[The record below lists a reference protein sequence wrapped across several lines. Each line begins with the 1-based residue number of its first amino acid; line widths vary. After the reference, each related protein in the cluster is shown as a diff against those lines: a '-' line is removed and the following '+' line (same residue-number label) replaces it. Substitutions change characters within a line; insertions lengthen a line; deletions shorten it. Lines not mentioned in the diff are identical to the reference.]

1 MKRKAFIKRNLRSSV
16 SSSYLKFLAASVFNM
31 GLILPWLISASLL
44 VNENASANPSH
55 PGVAPHPKGCIDDEI
70 YISSQD
76 WWLTTP
82 GEVGEDGLPG
92 EDFGHLHTELCFPHA
107 TTITG
112 EMSLEVTSIMH
123 HNPGDFNKVVI
134 QLWQSGLNDMTP
146 ESDTTEFPVACG
158 EGSAIACK
166 VFNPPRTLDTCEA
179 SGGTLVDE
187 ATCKWVDG
195 LSFDTSYFPNDGW
208 QQFRVRGKV
217 EQPDGTSM
225 RTSTGLH
232 AYISN
237 GNTVDHVYE
246 NPELLEGRGWYTDAN
261 YAVSNV
267 KDLTAGPVSGF
278 WAPWVEMKQGSD
290 GIPITSHR
298 VALDAN
304 IHADDLGIELKDG
317 PGPYEGRV
325 LIDTTTLTNGWHKLF
340 LRASQFEPISGS
352 TNSSVFVALFEVLN
366 ENPPTCDLIYTD
378 PAIADAYVRGGG
390 YADDNFGADDDLVV
404 KSASDE
410 KYTRRSFLRFDL
422 SGYQASSI
430 ESAAFKG
437 YVHSHQS
444 PGVSVPL
451 SLYAVNED
459 TWGESSITW
468 NSQPVSGSLL
478 GTVHVSDVGPVEFDI
493 SAHVTAEL
501 TGDDTLSLVLV
512 DDSGTNQMLKLRS
525 RSDEYDTP
533 SIEIVPASSE
543 CTPPPTGGA
552 DTTPPVITLIGD
564 STVNLILGSAY
575 TDAGATA
582 LDNIDGD
589 ITENIVKTGV
599 VDVDTVGSYTLKY
612 NVSDAAGNASAE
624 VTRTVVVSADLTAPD
639 ITLTGDPVVNVI
651 LGSEYIDA
659 GATAIDN
666 VDGDITS
673 NIVITGSVDVNT
685 AGSYILL
692 YNVSDAAGNAAAEVT
707 RTVVVSEDETAPVIT
722 LTGDPV
728 VTIITGSTYIDDG
741 ATAVDDVDGDIT
753 ANIVTT
759 GSVDVN
765 TAGSYTIRYNVT
777 DAAGNAAA
785 EVVRTVNVTNI
796 LMTTMMET
804 RVSTGPDDAEERESG
819 RVYVDSSDLE
829 LVHDGSKGDQ
839 TVGLR
844 FNDVQLPQGAVI
856 THAHISFVADESDS
870 EVTSLT
876 IRAEATDSS
885 QPILEQDNNLSNR
898 STTSASVTWQPD
910 SWSTGNRKNSPDIAS
925 VIQEVT
931 SRTAWSSGNAL
942 TVIIEGTGKR
952 VAESYEGRAYD
963 AALLHVEYVLQAP
976 VISLVG
982 EAVVFVNLG
991 TAYIDAGATAYDN
1004 VDGDVT
1010 ANVVTDNPVD
1020 INTAAAYTITYNVT
1034 DTSGN
1039 AATEVTRKV
1048 VVIDPSQNASVF
1060 EARIATGADDAEE
1073 KEGGNGNVSTG
1084 STDLELV
1091 ADGSRGNQTVALRFT
1106 NVQVPQDAAIAN
1118 AYIRFVAD
1126 ESDSE
1131 ATSLII
1137 QAEAVDSSASLS
1149 TKTHN
1154 LSSRATTSAS
1164 VSWAPGAWS
1173 RGDQDDT
1180 PNIASVV
1187 QEVVSREA
1195 WTSGNALTIL
1205 VNGMGKRVAESYNG
1219 SPEDAALLHIEYY

>member
-1 MKRKAFIKRNLRSSV
+1 MNCKALNETKFQPSV
-16 SSSYLKFLAASVFNM
+16 SSDCLNSPAIS
-31 GLILPWLISASLL
+31 GLIFGFILPLLIIFSILGGGYAL
-44 VNENASANPSH
+44 ANPPH
-55 PGVAPHPKGCIDDEI
+55 PGVAPHPKGCTDDEI

-82 GEVGEDGLPG
+82 GEVGEDGQPG

-107 TTITG
+107 TTVTG

-146 ESDTTEFPVACG
+146 ESDTSDFPVACG

-166 VFNPPRTLDTCEA
+166 VFDTPRTLAACES
-179 SGGTLVDE
+179 SGGTLVDA
-187 ATCKWVDG
+187 ATCRWVDR

-217 EQPDGTSM
+217 EQADGTSM

-237 GNTVDHVYE
+237 GNSVDHVYE

-267 KDLTAGPVSGF
+267 KNLTAGPVSGF
-278 WAPWVEMKQGSD
+278 WAPWVGMKQGSE

-304 IHADDLGIELKDG
+304 IHAGDLGIELEDG
-317 PGPYEGRV
+317 SGPYEGRV
-325 LIDTTTLTNGWHKLF
+325 SIDTTTLTNGWHKLF
-340 LRASQFEPISGS
+340 LRTSQFEPISGS

-459 TWGESSITW
+459 AWDENSITW
-468 NSQPVSGSLL
+468 NSQPVSGTLL
-478 GTVHVSDVGPVEFDI
+478 GTVHVSDVGPVAFDI

-501 TGDDTLSLVLV
+501 IGDNTLSLVLV

-533 SIEIVPASSE
+533 SIEIVPASGE

-582 LDNIDGD
+582 LDN
-589 ITENIVKTGV
+589 
-599 VDVDTVGSYTLKY
+599 
-612 NVSDAAGNASAE
+612 
-624 VTRTVVVSADLTAPD
+624 
-639 ITLTGDPVVNVI
+639 
-651 LGSEYIDA
+651 
-659 GATAIDN
+659 
-666 VDGDITS
+666 VDGDITA
-673 NIVITGSVDVNT
+673 NIVTTGTVDVNS
-685 AGSYILL
+685 AGSYILT

-707 RTVVVSEDETAPVIT
+707 RTVVVSADETSPVIMLIGDSTVNLILGSAYTDAGATAVDNVDGDITANIVIIGSVDVNTAGSYILKYNVSDAAGNAAAEVTRTVVVSADETAPVIT

-728 VTIITGSTYIDDG
+728 VTVILGSTYIDAG
-741 ATAVDDVDGDIT
+741 ATAVDDVAGDIT
-753 ANIVTT
+753 VNIVTT

-765 TAGSYTIRYNVT
+765 TAGSYILMYNVS

-785 EVVRTVNVTNI
+785 EVTRTVNVTNI
-796 LMTTMMET
+796 LLTTVMET
-804 RVSTGPDDAEERESG
+804 RISTGPDDAEERESG
-819 RVYVDSSDLE
+819 RVYVDSSDIE
-829 LVHDGSKGDQ
+829 LVHDGSKGNQ
-839 TVGLR
+839 TVALR
-844 FNDVQLPQGAVI
+844 FDNVLLPQGAVI
-856 THAHISFVADESDS
+856 THAHVSFVADESDS
-870 EVTSLT
+870 ETTSLT
-876 IRAEATDSS
+876 IRAEAVDFSL
-885 QPILEQDNNLSNR
+885 PIVEQDNNISNR
-898 STTSASVTWQPD
+898 PTTSASVTWQPD
-910 SWSTGNRKNSPDIAS
+910 TWSTGNRKNSPDIAS

-931 SRTAWSSGNAL
+931 SRTAWSGGNAL

-976 VISLVG
+976 VISLLS
-982 EAVVFVNLG
+982 EAVVFVDLG
-991 TAYIDAGATAYDN
+991 TPYSDPGATAYDN
-1004 VDGDVT
+1004 VDGDLT

-1020 INTAAAYTITYNVT
+1020 INTAGTYIITYNVT

-1039 AATEVTRKV
+1039 AATEATRKV
-1048 VVIDPSQNASVF
+1048 VVVDPSQSASVF

-1073 KEGGNGNVSTG
+1073 KESGSGSVSTG
-1084 STDLELV
+1084 SSDLELV

-1106 NVQVPQDAAIAN
+1106 NVHLPQGAAIVN

-1126 ESDSE
+1126 ESDSD

-1137 QAEAVDSSASLS
+1137 QAEAADSSDALLNQV
-1149 TKTHN
+1149 HN
-1154 LSSRATTSAS
+1154 LSSRAATSAF
-1164 VSWAPGAWS
+1164 VAWAPDSWS

-1187 QEVVSREA
+1187 QEVISREA
-1195 WTSGNALTIL
+1195 WSSGNALTIL
-1205 VNGMGKRVAESYNG
+1205 VNGTGKRVAESYNG
-1219 SPEDAALLHIEYY
+1219 SPNDAALLHVEYY